1 MFMSVDFAEQVK
13 TVQEH
18 LANLKLGLPFETEM
32 GFATPCW
39 SSHPVIELKARL
51 PDRKDGTMKWLR
63 VLYTMRNSPT
73 PRLAVLRIPWRQTV
87 KDEIVVRIKKL
98 MVDADMRR
106 TRSLILDNRVSWKSL
121 RQGEVI
127 LMINR
132 AGTLARMID
141 CHGGIY
147 SHWADPGEVFDVNDI
162 QSTIAK
168 RPLAIGIRVVRGR
181 GVRER
186 KAPKRVAAEAAA

>member
-1 MFMSVDFAEQVK
+1 M
-13 TVQEH
+13 
-18 LANLKLGLPFETEM
+18 
-32 GFATPCW
+32 
-39 SSHPVIELKARL
+39 
-51 PDRKDGTMKWLR
+51 KDK
-63 VLYTMRNSPT
+63 
-73 PRLAVLRIPWRQTV
+73 
-87 KDEIVVRIKKL
+87 IVVRIKKL

-106 TRSLILDNRVSWKSL
+106 TRSLILDNRVPWKSL

-132 AGTLARMID
+132 AGTLARFID
-141 CHGGIY
+141 CHGGVY